1 MADGAKI
8 PGETSTPGGGPGA
21 YAAMALSGLLGAISL
36 LLFGVFLLAGLPAQ
50 IHFGLAEWSS
60 LAVNA
65 LLCGLFFLQH
75 SLMLRK
81 SFREWLGAHLPASY
95 HGALFSIFSGLFL
108 LLLMLCWQKPSTP
121 AVEIEGAW
129 FWIMRTFSLL
139 AIIGFYISS
148 RSLGD
153 FDPFGRREIKMHL
166 KGERPRRPRF
176 IVRGT
181 YRWVR
186 HPLYFF
192 FLMMIWTPVSISA
205 DRWLFNALWT
215 AWIVVGT
222 LLEERD
228 LVTTFGEAY
237 RGYQRKVPMLIP
249 YKGFPGGISR

>member
-1 MADGAKI
+1 MADREQI
-8 PGETSTPGGGPGA
+8 PGEISTPDRRLRA
-21 YAAMALSGLLGAISL
+21 YATMALSGLLGTISL
-36 LLFGVFLLAGLPAQ
+36 LLFGIFLFAGLPSQ
-50 IHFGLAEWSS
+50 VHFGLGERPSQV
-60 LAVNA
+60 VNA

-81 SFREWLGAHLPASY
+81 PFREWLGGHLPATY

-108 LLLMLCWQKPSTP
+108 LLLMLCWQKPTAS
-121 AVEIEGAW
+121 AVEIVGAW
-129 FWIMRTFSLL
+129 YWIMRAFFLL
-139 AIIGFYISS
+139 SIIGFYVSS
-148 RSLGD
+148 RSLRH
-153 FDPFGRREIKMHL
+153 FDPFGMREITMHL
-166 KGERPRRPRF
+166 KGRRPRRSHF

-192 FLMMIWTPVSISA
+192 FLMMIWTPVSFSA

-228 LVTTFGEAY
+228 LVTAFGETY
-237 RGYQRKVPMLIP
+237 RRYQRKVPMLIP
-249 YKGFPGGISR
+249 YRGFPRGITR